1 MVSTQMATIE
11 RSALEDLRG
20 QFRGALL
27 QPEEEGYDEARRI
40 WNGTIN
46 RYPALIARCAG
57 ADDVATAMR
66 FAREH
71 NLLVSV
77 RGGGHAVA
85 GYAVCDGGLM
95 IDLSLMT
102 AIRVD
107 PVAGTVRASGGVL
120 WSELDRATQQFGL
133 ATTGGVISHTGIGGL
148 TLGGGLGHL
157 MRQHGLTV
165 DNLLSVD

>member
-1 MVSTQMATIE
+1 MEAHGSSEPGGVAKAGPMVSTQMATIE
-11 RSALEDLRG
+11 RSALEELRG

-27 QPEEEGYDEARRI
+27 QPDEEGYYEVRRV
-40 WNGTIN
+40 WNGAID

-66 FAREH
+66 FARER

-85 GYAVCDGGLM
+85 GHAVCDGGLM

-133 ATTGGVISHTGIGGL
+133 ATTGGVSATPG
-148 TLGGGLGHL
+148 
-157 MRQHGLTV
+157 
-165 DNLLSVD
+165 SVG